1 MRRANW
7 IAGGG
12 VALGAAIA
20 GAATF
25 GASAADNGFN
35 EAQRAEIEALIG
47 QYIEENPDVVFSAV
61 QAAVSKRQA
70 AEEERLKTSV
80 VDNLSK
86 LESVEGGFA
95 AGASAEEA
103 RVTVVEFF
111 DYHCGYCKRATGAV
125 MALLDKD
132 PTVRVIFKE
141 LPIVT
146 EESRE
151 AAKASLAAREQNR
164 YVEFHAA
171 MMRAAG
177 KLTPKRID
185 RIAEDVGLDV
195 AALRKEMK
203 SPELN
208 AALDR
213 NSELATLVGITGTP
227 TFIVDGEVIP
237 GWNEAKFNELV
248 GAGSDG

>member
-86 LESVEGGFA
+86 LESVEGG
-95 AGASAEEA
+95 
-103 RVTVVEFF
+103 
-111 DYHCGYCKRATGAV
+111 
-125 MALLDKD
+125 
-132 PTVRVIFKE
+132 
-141 LPIVT
+141 
-146 EESRE
+146 
-151 AAKASLAAREQNR
+151 
-164 YVEFHAA
+164 
-171 MMRAAG
+171 
-177 KLTPKRID
+177 
-185 RIAEDVGLDV
+185 
-195 AALRKEMK
+195 
-203 SPELN
+203 
-208 AALDR
+208 
-213 NSELATLVGITGTP
+213 
-227 TFIVDGEVIP
+227 
-237 GWNEAKFNELV
+237 
-248 GAGSDG
+248 